1 MKENFYEMYLKYPQ
15 GEISWLT
22 HPLRVCKTNGVATTR
37 LIPKIMAAFYIGN
50 ENINSFAA

>member
-37 LIPKIMAAFYIGN
+37 LIPKIMAAF
-50 ENINSFAA
+50 